1 MRWRC
6 KSHRHSRKGFRDAK
20 AKTDA
25 IAWLL
30 IISIGEWA
38 AAAAVTAEQFG
49 VVGSLFAY
57 SRKMERE
64 ADAGSLPMLAKTGYD
79 PCAASRIWQQMCAE
93 DDATAAERKRK
104 MPAEG
109 GMFATHPTSIE
120 PQAALDKQ
128 AAALASPTA
137 LVENAAEYCAA
148 LATWRADFI
157 DDQIKLND
165 FAATEVLLAQLAG
178 DTWTRDLLY
187 ARGELHCARGKSD
200 DFNAAVR
207 YYRAGIEQ
215 GGAPVDAWRGLWFA
229 LLRSGD
235 TPGGQAALK
244 TYVRRNLMPKTRRWW
259 R

>member
-1 MRWRC
+1 MRCRR
-6 KSHRHSRKGFRDAK
+6 KSHRHSLKGFRDAK

-25 IAWLL
+25 IAWLS
-30 IISIGEWA
+30 IIPIGEWA
-38 AAAAVTAEQFG
+38 AAGAGTAAKFG
-49 VVGSLFAY
+49 VVGSLFTY
-57 SRKMERE
+57 SREMERE
-64 ADAGSLPMLAKTGYD
+64 AVVASLPMLAKTGYD
-79 PCAASRIWQQMCAE
+79 PCAASRIWAQMRAE

-137 LVENAAEYCAA
+137 LRENAAEYCAA
-148 LATWRADFI
+148 LAPWRADFI

-165 FAATEVLLAQLAG
+165 FAATELLLAQLAG
-178 DTWTRDLLY
+178 DRWTRDLLY

-200 DFNAAVR
+200 DFNAAVG

-215 GGAPVDAWRGLWFA
+215 GGASVDAWRGLWFA
-229 LLRSGD
+229 LVRSGD

-244 TYVRRNLMPKTRRWW
+244 TYVRRSLPKTRQWW

>member
-1 MRWRC
+1 MR
-6 KSHRHSRKGFRDAK
+6 
-20 AKTDA
+20 
-25 IAWLL
+25 
-30 IISIGEWA
+30 
-38 AAAAVTAEQFG
+38 
-49 VVGSLFAY
+49 
-57 SRKMERE
+57 
-64 ADAGSLPMLAKTGYD
+64 
-79 PCAASRIWQQMCAE
+79 AE

-137 LVENAAEYCAA
+137 LRENAAEYCAA
-148 LATWRADFI
+148 LAPWRADFI

-165 FAATEVLLAQLAG
+165 FAATELLLAQLAG
-178 DTWTRDLLY
+178 DRWTRDLLY

-200 DFNAAVR
+200 DFNAAVG

-215 GGAPVDAWRGLWFA
+215 GGASVDAWRGLWFA
-229 LLRSGD
+229 LVRSGD

-244 TYVRRNLMPKTRRWW
+244 TYVRRSLPKTRQWW

>member
-1 MRWRC
+1 MRCRR
-6 KSHRHSRKGFRDAK
+6 KSHRHSLKGFRDAK

-25 IAWLL
+25 IAWLS
-30 IISIGEWA
+30 IIPISEWA
-38 AAAAVTAEQFG
+38 AAGAGTAAQFG
-49 VVGSLFAY
+49 VVGSLFTY
-57 SRKMERE
+57 SREMERE
-64 ADAGSLPMLAKTGYD
+64 AVVASLPMLAKTGYD
-79 PCAASRIWQQMCAE
+79 PCAASRIWAQMRAE

-109 GMFATHPTSIE
+109 GMFATHRTSIE

-137 LVENAAEYCAA
+137 LRENAAEYCAA
-148 LATWRADFI
+148 LAPWRADFI

-165 FAATEVLLAQLAG
+165 FAATELLLAQLAG
-178 DTWTRDLLY
+178 DRWTRDLLY

-200 DFNAAVR
+200 DFNAAVG

-215 GGAPVDAWRGLWFA
+215 GGASVDAWRGLWFA
-229 LLRSGD
+229 LVRSGD

-244 TYVRRNLMPKTRRWW
+244 TYVRRSLPKTRQWW

>member
-1 MRWRC
+1 MRCRC
-6 KSHRHSRKGFRDAK
+6 KSHRHSLKGPRDAE

-25 IAWLL
+25 IAWLSV
-30 IISIGEWA
+30 IPIGEWA
-38 AAAAVTAEQFG
+38 AAGAVTTAQFG
-49 VVGSLFAY
+49 VLGSLFAY
-57 SRKMERE
+57 SREMERE
-64 ADAGSLPMLAKTGYD
+64 ADAGSLPMLAEAGYD
-79 PCAASRIWQQMCAE
+79 PCAASRIWAQMRAE

-128 AAALASPTA
+128 AAALAIPTA
-137 LVENAAEYCAA
+137 LVEDAAEYCAA
-148 LATWRADFI
+148 LAAWRADFI

-165 FAATEVLLAQLAG
+165 FAATELLLAQLAG
-178 DTWTRDLLY
+178 DRWTRDLLY
-187 ARGELHCARGKSD
+187 ARGELHRARGKSD
-200 DFNAAVR
+200 DFNAAVG

-215 GGAPVDAWRGLWFA
+215 GGASVDAWRGLWFA
-229 LLRSGD
+229 LVRSGD

-244 TYVRRNLMPKTRRWW
+244 TYVRRSLPKTRQWW

>member
-1 MRWRC
+1 MRCRR
-6 KSHRHSRKGFRDAK
+6 KSHRHSLKGFRDAK

-25 IAWLL
+25 IAWLS
-30 IISIGEWA
+30 IIPISEWA
-38 AAAAVTAEQFG
+38 AAGAGTAAQFG
-49 VVGSLFAY
+49 VVGSLFTY
-57 SRKMERE
+57 SREMERE
-64 ADAGSLPMLAKTGYD
+64 AVVASLPMLAKTGYD
-79 PCAASRIWQQMCAE
+79 PCAASRIWAQMRAE

-148 LATWRADFI
+148 LAPWRADFI

-165 FAATEVLLAQLAG
+165 FAATELLLAQLAG
-178 DTWTRDLLY
+178 DRWTRDLLY

-200 DFNAAVR
+200 DFNAAVG

-215 GGAPVDAWRGLWFA
+215 GGASVDAWRGLWFA
-229 LLRSGD
+229 LVRSGD

-244 TYVRRNLMPKTRRWW
+244 TYVRRSLPKTRQWW

>member
-1 MRWRC
+1 MRCRR
-6 KSHRHSRKGFRDAK
+6 KSHRHSLKGPRDAE

-25 IAWLL
+25 IAWLS
-30 IISIGEWA
+30 IIPISEWA
-38 AAAAVTAEQFG
+38 AAGAGTAAQFG
-49 VVGSLFAY
+49 VVGSLFTY
-57 SRKMERE
+57 SREMERE
-64 ADAGSLPMLAKTGYD
+64 AVVASLPMLAKTGYD
-79 PCAASRIWQQMCAE
+79 PCAASRIWAQMRAE
-93 DDATAAERKRK
+93 DDATAGERKRK

-137 LVENAAEYCAA
+137 LRENAAEYCAA
-148 LATWRADFI
+148 LAPWRADFI

-165 FAATEVLLAQLAG
+165 FAATELLLAQLAG
-178 DTWTRDLLY
+178 DRWTRDLLY

-200 DFNAAVR
+200 DFNAAVG

-215 GGAPVDAWRGLWFA
+215 GGASVDAWRGLWFA
-229 LLRSGD
+229 LVRSGD

-244 TYVRRNLMPKTRRWW
+244 TYVRRSLPKTRQWW

>member
-1 MRWRC
+1 MRCRC
-6 KSHRHSRKGFRDAK
+6 KSHRHSLKGPRDAE

-25 IAWLL
+25 IAWLSV
-30 IISIGEWA
+30 IPIGEWA
-38 AAAAVTAEQFG
+38 AAGAVTTAQFG

-57 SRKMERE
+57 SREMERE
-64 ADAGSLPMLAKTGYD
+64 ADAGSLPMLAEAGYD
-79 PCAASRIWQQMCAE
+79 PCAASRIWAQMRAE

-104 MPAEG
+104 MPAGG

-128 AAALASPTA
+128 AAALAIPTA
-137 LVENAAEYCAA
+137 LVEDAAEYCAA
-148 LATWRADFI
+148 LAAWRADFI

-165 FAATEVLLAQLAG
+165 FAATELLLAQPAG
-178 DTWTRDLLY
+178 DRWTRDLLY
-187 ARGELHCARGKSD
+187 ARGELHRAHGKSD

-207 YYRAGIEQ
+207 YYRAGIER
-215 GGAPVDAWRGLWFA
+215 GGAPVDTWRGFWFA

-244 TYVRRNLMPKTRRWW
+244 TYVRRNPMPKTRRWW

>member
-1 MRWRC
+1 MRCRR
-6 KSHRHSRKGFRDAK
+6 KSHRHSLKGFRDAK

-25 IAWLL
+25 IAWLS
-30 IISIGEWA
+30 IIPISEWA
-38 AAAAVTAEQFG
+38 AAGAGTAAQFG

-57 SRKMERE
+57 SREMERE
-64 ADAGSLPMLAKTGYD
+64 AVVASLPMLAKTGYD
-79 PCAASRIWQQMCAE
+79 PCAASRIWAQMRAE

-137 LVENAAEYCAA
+137 LRENAAEYCAA
-148 LATWRADFI
+148 LAPWRADFI

-165 FAATEVLLAQLAG
+165 FAATELLLAQLAG
-178 DTWTRDLLY
+178 DRWTRDLLY

-200 DFNAAVR
+200 DFNAAVG

-215 GGAPVDAWRGLWFA
+215 GGASVDAWRGLWFA
-229 LLRSGD
+229 LVRSGD

-244 TYVRRNLMPKTRRWW
+244 TYVRRSLPKTRQWW

>member
-1 MRWRC
+1 MRCRR
-6 KSHRHSRKGFRDAK
+6 KSHRHSLKGFRDAK

-25 IAWLL
+25 IAWLS
-30 IISIGEWA
+30 IIPIGEWA
-38 AAAAVTAEQFG
+38 AAGAGTAAQFG
-49 VVGSLFAY
+49 VVGSLFTY
-57 SRKMERE
+57 SREMERE
-64 ADAGSLPMLAKTGYD
+64 AVVASLPMLAKTGYD
-79 PCAASRIWQQMCAE
+79 PCAASRIWAQMRAE

-137 LVENAAEYCAA
+137 LRENAAEYCAA
-148 LATWRADFI
+148 LAPWRADFI

-165 FAATEVLLAQLAG
+165 FAATELLLAQLAG
-178 DTWTRDLLY
+178 DRWTRDLLY

-200 DFNAAVR
+200 DFNAAVG

-215 GGAPVDAWRGLWFA
+215 GGASVDAWRGLWFA
-229 LLRSGD
+229 LVRSGD

-244 TYVRRNLMPKTRRWW
+244 TYVRRSLPKTRQWW